1 MKIQLSR
8 RHFLKLTG
16 AVGAAT
22 ALGLHHMP
30 AHAQT
35 AAVTRSIDLTLEQQ
49 ASRFLTQATMGPN
62 PTLINEVALL
72 GPEAWLEAQFNQPI
86 GSLQPLVEEY
96 LDELD
101 EEDNHFYSTFSWAW
115 WQQAMT
121 SPDVLR
127 QRIALA
133 LSEIFVISQENDEL
147 GSYPAGVANYYDMLL
162 RNSFGNFRDLLL
174 DVSLHPAMGFYLSH
188 VRNRK
193 TNIAENRFPDEN
205 YAREIMQLF
214 SIGLFELNQDGTQK
228 LDETGNP
235 IPTYGNEEITQM
247 AKVFTG
253 LTYAGLNVNH
263 EEFLYGEPDY
273 TRPMVMFEFEH
284 EISDKHLLNGFTIFA
299 GQTGMKDIESA
310 VDHLFNHENVG
321 PFIGHKLIQRLVKS
335 NPSPEYIAR
344 VSAAFNDNG
353 EGVRGDMQAVIKA
366 ILLDPEA
373 RDTSFMND
381 PTHGMLREPFIRYV
395 HLLRAM
401 NVQSRN
407 GNFKNGGY
415 YAHHSLKQ
423 YPMKSPSVF
432 NFFLPN
438 HQPLGP
444 IGDADLVAPEF
455 QITTSVSAITGINY
469 MNAVTWGQYVMEL
482 PEEEQEIDDQ
492 MTIFLDIEDAENL
505 VGNPDALIDY
515 LDLLLTYGT
524 MSDQMRQVIKTGMA
538 PFEDEPMYQVFAALY
553 LITVSPEY
561 AVMK

>member
-30 AHAQT
+30 AHAQA
-35 AAVTRSIDLTLEQQ
+35 AAVTRSINLTLEQQ
-49 ASRFLTQATMGPN
+49 SARFLTQATLGPN

-72 GPEAWLEAQFNQPI
+72 GPEAWIEAQFNQPV
-86 GSLQPLVEEY
+86 GLLQPLVEAYIE
-96 LDELD
+96 EL
-101 EEDNHFYSTFSWAW
+101 EEDEDGFYATFSWAW

-127 QRIALA
+127 QRIAFA

-147 GSYPAGVANYYDMLL
+147 GEFPDGVANYYDMLL

-214 SIGLFELNQDGTQK
+214 SIGLFELNQDGSRK
-228 LDETGNP
+228 LDADGNP

-253 LTYAGLNVNH
+253 LTYAGLSVNH
-263 EEFLYGEPDY
+263 EEFLYGEPHY
-273 TRPMVMFEFEH
+273 TEPMVMFEFEH
-284 EISDKHLLNGFTIFA
+284 EISDKKLLNGFTIYA

-310 VDHLFNHENVG
+310 VDHLFNHGNVG

-335 NPSPEYIAR
+335 NPSPEYISR

-353 EGVRGDMQAVIKA
+353 EGVRGDMKAVIKA

-381 PTHGMLREPFIRYV
+381 PTHGMLREPFVRYV
-395 HLLRAM
+395 HLLRALDT
-401 NVQSRN
+401 QSTT
-407 GNFKNGGY
+407 GTYKNNGY
-415 YAHHSLKQ
+415 YTNHVLKQ

-444 IGDADLVAPEF
+444 IGDAGLVAPEF
-455 QITTSVSAITGINY
+455 QITTSVSAITGINF
-469 MNAVTWGQYVMEL
+469 MNTVTWGQYVMEVS
-482 PEEEQEIDDQ
+482 EEEGNEDE
-492 MTIFLDIEDAENL
+492 MTISFDIEDAENL

-524 MSDQMRQVIKTGMA
+524 MSEQMRQVVKTGMA

-553 LITVSPEY
+553 LITISPDY